1 MKKIILQNLKVAL
14 FFFAVQFI
22 VALIFSHR
30 IFSAET
36 VISLAILSAITS
48 LFLIICMVLYQF
60 FLIKKN
66 KIALDDFGIQA
77 KQEATFTVDKSIGE
91 TKKTIENVI
100 PEKINSYKFKYN
112 EKLDY
117 YKTKTGASI
126 RSWGEIVIVRLTK
139 LTDSQTQLD
148 ILSKPIYK
156 TTFIDFG
163 KSSMNIEKIKSA
175 FN

>member
-66 KIALDDFGIQA
+66 KIALDDFSIQA

-126 RSWGEIVIVRLTK
+126 RSWGRNSYCEA
-139 LTDSQTQLD
+139 
-148 ILSKPIYK
+148 
-156 TTFIDFG
+156 
-163 KSSMNIEKIKSA
+163 N
-175 FN
+175 